1 MKKIVLNNKSY
12 LDYEEFKEYKKEIIK
27 LEKKGYEFIW
37 LPPMVY
43 LSELKN
49 SKIKVGAQNFYSYV
63 KGSFTGETNLETLKS
78 LNIKTVLVGHYERK
92 IIGLEPYSMIKDKLF
107 KSLNAKFETI
117 LCVGELKEKDNP
129 IKYLKKELKYL
140 LSSLE
145 EDNIDHLVIAY
156 EPGWAI
162 GGTDSLSIK
171 EIDKCTKLI
180 KKSINKKFHKEIEV
194 LYGGS
199 VSDDNINDI
208 LEVTDGVL
216 VGKLSTHID
225 KLEKLVKKLN

>member
-27 LEKKGYEFIW
+27 IEKKGYEFIW

-199 VSDDNINDI
+199 VSEDNINDI